1 MTATVKDGLGGC
13 RFVEWVET
21 IGSSIANA
29 ETKAIDLLSV
39 SADRVEVE
47 VLNDVRVGAFGRI
60 KSPARV
66 RASIVPVGGCDPMF
80 WPHLTGLGTVG

>member
-29 ETKAIDLLSV
+29 ETKSIDLLSV
-39 SADRVEVE
+39 SADRVEVGWDAP
-47 VLNDVRVGAFGRI
+47 VLGARRFWSLVG
-60 KSPARV
+60 V
-66 RASIVPVGGCDPMF
+66 
-80 WPHLTGLGTVG
+80 